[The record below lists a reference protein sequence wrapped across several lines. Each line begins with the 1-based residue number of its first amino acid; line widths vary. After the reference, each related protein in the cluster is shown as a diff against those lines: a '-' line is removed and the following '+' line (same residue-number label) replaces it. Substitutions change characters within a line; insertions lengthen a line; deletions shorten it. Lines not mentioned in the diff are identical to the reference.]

1 MNADILIIGG
11 GIAGLTAANRAAQ
24 LGLKAL
30 VLEQGSAEKYLC
42 NSRFTGGTLHVF
54 MRDIMDDPAELTRA
68 IVKTS
73 NGFVT
78 ELLASTM
85 AAEGS
90 RVVRWL
96 QEEGMRFMKASS
108 SAHHRWVLAPPGR
121 SRPGLDWEGRAGDV
135 LLRTLGENL
144 AKRGGAIQRGTRAQ
158 SLIVENGRCC
168 GVVARTAEGEVRLTA
183 RAVVIADGGFQGNP
197 ELVRQYI
204 CAHPEKLKQRGA
216 GTGYGDGLQMAS
228 AIGAKLIG
236 MDRFYGH
243 LLAPE
248 AMTNDRLWP
257 YPYLDPIATAGI
269 VVGPDGARFVDEGR
283 GGVYIANAITK
294 LADPSSAFVVFDHAI
309 WEGPGRNGLIPPNPH
324 LPKEGGS
331 LFKADSIAA
340 LAQTIGLPAA
350 ALTQTVEAYNAG
362 HASNALLNL
371 TPSRRAEKYKPLPIT
386 QGPFYAAP
394 MCVGITNTM
403 GGIAVNEHAQALS
416 VDGSIIAGLYV
427 AGAATGGLEGG
438 PEVAYTG
445 GLVKGGVMGLRAAEH
460 LAKSAG
466 RNA

>member
-1 MNADILIIGG
+1 MNDTTDLLVIGG
-11 GIAGLTAANRAAQ
+11 GIAGMTAANRAAQ

-42 NSRFTGGTLHVF
+42 NSRYTGGTLHVF
-54 MRDIMDDPAELTRA
+54 MRDIMDDSGELTRA
-68 IVKTS
+68 IVETS
-73 NGFVT
+73 GGFVS
-78 ELLASTM
+78 EVLASTI
-85 AAEGS
+85 ATEGR

-96 QEEGMRFMKASS
+96 QDEGMRFIKASA

-144 AKRGGAIQRGTRAQ
+144 AKRGGAIRRGTRAQ
-158 SLIVENGRCC
+158 SLIVEKGRCC
-168 GVVARTAEGEVRLTA
+168 GVVAQTATDEVRLTA

-197 ELVRQYI
+197 DLVRQYI
-204 CAHPEKLKQRGA
+204 CAQPEKLKQRGA
-216 GTGYGDGLQMAS
+216 GTGRGDGLRMAA
-228 AIGAKLIG
+228 AIGALLVG

-269 VVGPDGARFVDEGR
+269 VIGRDGARFVDEGR
-283 GGVYIANAITK
+283 GGVFVANAIAG
-294 LADPSSAFVVFDHAI
+294 LADPSSAFVIFDHAI
-309 WEGPGRNGLIPPNPH
+309 WEGPGRHGLIPPNPH
-324 LPKEGGS
+324 LPNEGGS
-331 LFKADSIAA
+331 LFKAQSIEA
-340 LAQTIGLPAA
+340 LAQNIGVPGE
-350 ALTQTVEAYNAG
+350 ALAQSVQAYNAAHTG
-362 HASNALLNL
+362 GTLSNL
-371 TPSRRAEKYKPLPIT
+371 TPPRRAGKYKPLPIT

-394 MCVGITNTM
+394 LCTGITNTM
-403 GGIAVNEHAQALS
+403 GGIAVNEHAQALRE
-416 VDGSIIAGLYV
+416 DGSTIAGLYA

-445 GLVKGGVMGLRAAEH
+445 GLVKGGVLGLRAAEH
-460 LAKSAG
+460 FAAQA
-466 RNA
+466 R

>member
-1 MNADILIIGG
+1 MTDVLIIGG

-24 LGLKAL
+24 LGFKAL
-30 VLEQGSAEKYLC
+30 VLEQGSTEKYLC

-54 MRDIMDDPAELTRA
+54 MRDIMDDPEVLKRG
-68 IVKTS
+68 IIESS

-78 ELLASTM
+78 ATLA
-85 AAEGS
+85 AAIATEGS

-96 QEEGMRFMKASS
+96 QEEGMRFMKASA

-135 LLRTLGENL
+135 LLRTLGDNL
-144 AKRGGAIQRGTRAQ
+144 AKRGGAIQRGSRAL
-158 SLIVENGRCC
+158 SLMVEHGRCC
-168 GVVARTAEGEVRLTA
+168 GVVANTAAGEVRLSA
-183 RAVVIADGGFQGNP
+183 RAVVVADGGFQGNP
-197 ELVRQYI
+197 DLVRQYI

-216 GTGYGDGLQMAS
+216 GTGCGDGLRMAS

-257 YPYLDPIATAGI
+257 YPYIDPIATAGI

-294 LADPSSAFVVFDHAI
+294 IADPSSAFVVFDHAI

-324 LPKEGGS
+324 LPNEGGS
-331 LFKADSIAA
+331 LFKAESIAM
-340 LAQTIGLPAA
+340 LAQTIGVPGE
-350 ALTQTVEAYNAG
+350 ALAQTVQAYNAA
-362 HASNALLNL
+362 HAGGALSNL
-371 TPSRRAEKYKPLPIT
+371 TPPRRAEKYKPLPIT

-394 MCVGITNTM
+394 LCTGITNTM
-403 GGIAVNEHAQALS
+403 GGIAINEYAQVLRE
-416 VDGSIIAGLYV
+416 DGSAIAGLYA
-427 AGAATGGLEGG
+427 AGAAAGGLEGG

-460 LAKSAG
+460 IAQYVG